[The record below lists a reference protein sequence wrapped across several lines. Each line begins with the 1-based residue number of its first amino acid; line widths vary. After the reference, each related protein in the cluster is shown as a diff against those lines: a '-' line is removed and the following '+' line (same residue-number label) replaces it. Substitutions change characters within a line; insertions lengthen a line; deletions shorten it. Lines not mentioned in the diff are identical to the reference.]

1 MISALIHDKKNRK
14 GSISFILPR
23 EIGRAEEVLLSV
35 EDVEKY
41 WDEVIRG

>member
-1 MISALIHDKKNRK
+1 MIKRTAKAASP
-14 GSISFILPR
+14 FILPR